1 LNTLRKEGFA
11 RVHRQRK
18 GDALRLPGRLREKSS
33 KGLAERKEC
42 TKETVSSSYK
52 LRRKGVKF
60 PGGHEK
66 VH

>member
-18 GDALRLPGRLREKSS
+18 GYALRPSGRLREKSS
-33 KGLAERKEC
+33 KILAERKEC
-42 TKETVSSSYK
+42 AKDIVSSPYK
-52 LRRKGVKF
+52 LRRKGIKL
-60 PGGHEK
+60 PGGKEK